1 MEDLIDTVN
10 SQDEKMQSLTKR
22 LLYLESTIRETQSQN
37 LITTNTS
44 DLLKLEL
51 EKLKQ
56 YSRRSCL
63 VIPGVELPRNKTS
76 EKAEE
81 TETKVWELFSCEL
94 GVNEYDFD
102 YELDKAHRL
111 PINSTESTRRNSPRN
126 IICKFRT
133 HHFIEQLQGTADN
146 HNVSFDTFQ
155 LFSTVLKRKLGS
167 DENAYEGDNENKNA
181 ETIEVDQ

>member
-76 EKAEE
+76 EKAAE
-81 TETKVWELFSCEL
+81 TVT
-94 GVNEYDFD
+94 N
-102 YELDKAHRL
+102 
-111 PINSTESTRRNSPRN
+111 
-126 IICKFRT
+126 
-133 HHFIEQLQGTADN
+133 
-146 HNVSFDTFQ
+146 
-155 LFSTVLKRKLGS
+155 VLKLF
-167 DENAYEGDNENKNA
+167 
-181 ETIEVDQ
+181 